1 MKEGE
6 RMHSYI
12 YENGNFNK
20 IIDDGVRDFCLSE
33 RVDEV
38 YIRSLKK
45 QARRVE
51 GIMKME
57 RKRAN
62 QKKILLYGIM
72 ILLLLVFQV
81 VLGKV
86 GRIVADLLPY
96 EKFDPYKAFA
106 WVSVHHI
113 TEMLIALTVIM
124 ILSKFLKVDF
134 GFGLGDRKK
143 GTKYVVVYTIIFTG
157 VTLVCHILMLIYNML
172 PAYDFPLNKNNI
184 LGTLGFQLLLS
195 GPAEEILYRALP
207 ITMLMHVV
215 GKSVKVKGGITLEI
229 IIASFLFAIAHMKW
243 SLFPF
248 TIEANYFQLFYAFV
262 LGTIQGKAYQLSRSI
277 VYPMFMHSISNVL
290 MVGTGYL
297 FAVFK

>member
-1 MKEGE
+1 M
-6 RMHSYI
+6 R
-12 YENGNFNK
+12 
-20 IIDDGVRDFCLSE
+20 
-33 RVDEV
+33 
-38 YIRSLKK
+38 
-45 QARRVE
+45 
-51 GIMKME
+51 ME

-62 QKKILLYGIM
+62 QKKILLYEIM
-72 ILLLLVFQV
+72 ILLLLIFQK

-96 EKFDPYKAFA
+96 ERFDPYKAFA

-113 TEMLIALTVIM
+113 TEMLIALAVIM
-124 ILSKFLKVDF
+124 ILSKLLKVDF
-134 GFGLGDRKK
+134 GFSLGDRKK
-143 GTKYVVVYTIIFTG
+143 GTKYVMMYTAIFAG

-172 PAYDFPLNKNNI
+172 PVYDFPLNKNNI

-195 GPAEEILYRALP
+195 GPTEEILYRALP
-207 ITMLMHVV
+207 ITMLVHVL
-215 GKSVKVKGGITLEI
+215 GKSLKVKWGITLET

-262 LGTIQGKAYQLSRSI
+262 LGAIQGKAYQDSRSI

-290 MVGTGYL
+290 MIGTGFL
-297 FAVFK
+297 FLLL